1 MNGSHEPAHFERL
14 YQSNPDPW
22 GYLTSSYEAAKYGHA
37 LEVLGDARFSNGLEV
52 GCSIGV
58 LTRMLAARC
67 DALLGL
73 DVVDQALE
81 DATARCSDQFWVHFE
96 KMRVPAAWPSGRFD
110 LIVLSEVLYFLVPAD
125 IERMAAHVASSL
137 MVGARVLLVNWLGK
151 ANDPCSGGEAA
162 ERFIQASAGHL
173 TPSHQDHRPGYR
185 IDLLVARGDNMI
197 A

>member
-1 MNGSHEPAHFERL
+1 MSGSHEPSHFERL

-22 GYLTSSYEAAKYGHA
+22 GYLTSPYEAAKYRHA

-58 LTRMLAARC
+58 LTQMLAARC

-73 DVVDQALE
+73 DVVDRALG
-81 DATARCSDQFWVHFE
+81 DATVRCSDLFWVHFE
-96 KMRVPAAWPSGRFD
+96 KMRAPAAWPSGRFD

-125 IERMAAHVASSL
+125 IERMAARVANSL
-137 MVGARVLLVNWLGK
+137 MVGSRVLLVNWLGK
-151 ANDPCSGGEAA
+151 ANDPCSGEEAA
-162 ERFIQASAGHL
+162 ERFIQASAGQL
-173 TPSHQDHRPGYR
+173 SLSHQDRRPGYR
-185 IDLLVARGDNMI
+185 IDLLLARGQNVI